1 MDAAGHRVAGPG
13 QASGRGA
20 GNLKVH
26 PGGVVLAGV
35 EFGLVTPRPAG
46 HEGAVDDRLGARV
59 EPVGGGDVVFQDTGD
74 QGRPGGQDP

>member
-13 QASGRGA
+13 QAPGQGA

-35 EFGLVTPRPAG
+35 EFGLVTPCPAG

-59 EPVGGGDVVFQDTGD
+59 EPVGGWDVVFQGAGD
-74 QGRPGGQDP
+74 QGCPGGQDP